1 MKPILFI
8 VLLHLSASP
17 GSMAQKFISGKNH
30 ISFYSK
36 APMEDIEAHTY
47 SAKSIFDTET
57 GEIVFTV
64 PINTFEF
71 QKSLMQEHFNEKYL
85 ESDKYPRAK
94 FKGKVT
100 DFQKTSGKQMVT
112 AVGTLEIHGV
122 TKEVSVKGEIDYSSQ
137 QITIIS
143 KFPLRVADYKIRIPK
158 IVAFNIAEVVDVN
171 IEFIYSPYEIQ

>member
-8 VLLHLSASP
+8 IILLLPAS
-17 GSMAQKFISGKNH
+17 GLLAQKFISGKNH

-47 SAKSIFDTET
+47 SAKSIFDTAT

-64 PINTFEF
+64 PINTFQF
-71 QKSLMQEHFNEKYL
+71 KKSLMQEHFNEKYL

-94 FKGKVT
+94 FKGKVR

-112 AVGTLEIHGV
+112 ADGTLEIHGV
-122 TKEVSVKGEIDYSSQ
+122 TREVSVKGEIDYSSQ
-137 QITIIS
+137 QVTITS

-171 IEFIYSPYEIQ
+171 IEFIYSPYEVQ

>member
-1 MKPILFI
+1 MKPTLFI
-8 VLLHLSASP
+8 IILLLPAS
-17 GSMAQKFISGKNH
+17 GLLAQKFISGKNH

-47 SAKSIFDTET
+47 SAKSIFDAGT

-64 PINTFEF
+64 PINTFQF
-71 QKSLMQEHFNEKYL
+71 KKSLMQEHFNEKYL

-100 DFQKTSGKQMVT
+100 GFQETSGKQVVT

-122 TKEVSVKGEIDYSSQ
+122 TREVSVKGEIDYSSQ
-137 QITIIS
+137 QVTIIS
-143 KFPLRVADYKIRIPK
+143 KFPVRVADYKIRIPK

-171 IEFIYSPYEIQ
+171 IEFIYGPYEVQ